1 MGDRESYAPGTF
13 CWADLGTTDAA
24 SARDFYT
31 RLFGWE
37 AVDTPAADEGVYTM
51 FKLDGRDVAAMYEMG
66 EEERQKLP
74 AHWSSY
80 VSVEDADAATARARE
95 LGAEVVA
102 EPVDVTEA
110 GRMAVLRDPVGARV
124 HLWQPRSQAGAG
136 RVNDP
141 GCMVWNELA
150 SPDPGRAGSFYG
162 ELFGWTTDTDETG
175 YAIVQRD
182 GERNGG
188 IRPTQ
193 DDEPPH
199 WLVYFTA
206 ASCDE
211 ATTTVREAGGQ
222 VMAGP
227 IDVTVGRI
235 AIVADPQGAV
245 FALFEG
251 EVDP

>member
-1 MGDRESYAPGTF
+1 MGDRESYPPGTF
-13 CWADLGTTDAA
+13 CWADLGTTDGA
-24 SARDFYT
+24 SAKDFYT

-51 FKLDGRDVAAMYEMG
+51 FKVDGRDVAAMYEMG
-66 EEERQKLP
+66 DEERAKLR

-80 VSVEDADAATARARE
+80 VSVEDAGAAIARARE
-95 LGAEVVA
+95 LGAEIVA
-102 EPVDVTEA
+102 EPVDVTEI
-110 GRMAVLRDPVGARV
+110 GRMAVIRDPVGATV
-124 HLWQPRSQAGAG
+124 HLWQPRSQVGAG

-150 SPDPGRAGSFYG
+150 SPDPGRAGSFYR

-175 YAIVQRD
+175 YAIVKRED
-182 GERNGG
+182 ARNGG

-206 ASCDE
+206 ASCDQ
-211 ATTTVREAGGQ
+211 ATTTVEEAGGE

-227 IDVTVGRI
+227 MDVTVGRI

-245 FALFEG
+245 FALWEG
-251 EVDP
+251 QVDP